1 MPVKICGMS
10 SIESSDNCIWSC
22 VDFARTTFVAP
33 LGMCTN
39 AQDGE
44 LLVGEAAE
52 AAKWILDLKE
62 MSLTC
67 MSFGCEHVAESNL
80 QCRQLKT
87 GFAKCLQL
95 RDAVHTGPEN
105 FAARSSVGVHDAS
118 VRSAS
123 CTHLI
128 LLSKVAGPKRFLGRT
143 WSELSAKQMC
153 LAAPLKAQIVRD

>member
-1 MPVKICGMS
+1 M
-10 SIESSDNCIWSC
+10 IWSC

-67 MSFGCEHVAESNL
+67 MSFGCEHVTESNL

-118 VRSAS
+118 VRPAS
-123 CTHLI
+123 CTHFV
-128 LLSKVAGPKRFLGRT
+128 SFCSVRSPVQSVFWAGPGVN
-143 WSELSAKQMC
+143 SAPSRC
-153 LAAPLKAQIVRD
+153 AWLLH